1 MTFKIKKK
9 LLYQNKSRTLGL
21 NISVIK
27 QSINMINFRSITNIY
42 TVNINILIPISCY
55 ILKKISKTYKR

>member
-42 TVNINILIPISCY
+42 TVQYQYTNSHIMLY
-55 ILKKISKTYKR
+55 TKKNFKDI